1 MVPTRKAVLFTK
13 AMNNRNRILLMDTL
27 RTKQRAELKRATV
40 AIKENVVQA
49 VLQFL
54 SAETLYKNL
63 CAPIRIN
70 DRMAKLYQFT
80 VDSS

>member
-1 MVPTRKAVLFTK
+1 
-13 AMNNRNRILLMDTL
+13 MDSL
-27 RTKQRAELKRATV
+27 RTKQRSELKRATV
-40 AIKENVVQA
+40 AIKENMVQT

-70 DRMAKLYQFT
+70 DRIAKVYQFT
-80 VDSS
+80 VNSS